1 MATQTN
7 NSEILDKTFQTS
19 DGRLLF
25 VKYDSFS
32 NIDTLIIVLGNTV
45 REPFKGK
52 DWDKIKQACTHRLKW
67 FIKELDAKEINE

>member
-1 MATQTN
+1 MENVAQT
-7 NSEILDKTFQTS
+7 SILDKTFQTS

-45 REPFKGK
+45 REPFKGN
-52 DWDKIKQACTHRLKW
+52 DWDKLKQKCTRRLKW
-67 FIKELDAKEINE
+67 FIKELDAKEIIE